1 MLSSEVEYRPQAI
14 LSVKIGQVVRVS
26 GHSVATGV
34 RNVRSVRLARQPD
47 ADLELV
53 SF

>member
-1 MLSSEVEYRPQAI
+1 MLSSEVEYRPQTI
-14 LSVKIGQVVRVS
+14 LSVKIGQLVCVS
-26 GHSVATGV
+26 EHSVAFSV
-34 RNVRSVRLARQPD
+34 RNVSSARRARQAD